1 MKIKLNL
8 PFRGSF
14 FIAWGFGE
22 LSNSLDVQIKYKE
35 WGLRGHNGIDYG
47 LPLGTKVLASASG
60 KVVQV
65 GENGDYGIS
74 ITIEHSFGISLYA
87 HLKQV
92 SVKLNQKVRAGKV
105 IGLSGSSGFVTG
117 PHLHF
122 GIKFKDADL
131 NNGYLGFCDPAPY
144 FKDS

>member
-1 MKIKLNL
+1 MQVKLKF
-8 PFRGSF
+8 PFKTSF
-14 FIAWGFGE
+14 PVTCGFGE
-22 LSNSLDVQIKYKE
+22 VSNNLDVQIKYKE

-47 LPLGTKVLASASG
+47 LPEKTKVLAAASG

-74 ITIEHSFGISLYA
+74 VTIEHSFGISLYA

-92 SVKLNQKVRAGKV
+92 NVELNQKVRTGKV
-105 IGLSGSSGFVTG
+105 IGLSGKTGFVTG

-122 GIKFKDADL
+122 GIKLKEADAS
-131 NNGYLGFCDPAPY
+131 NGYLGFSDP
-144 FKDS
+144 SLSI